1 MRILAISGSPRG
13 KLSNTRRLVELVLEG
28 ARSAGAKTELADLS
42 ELDIEYC
49 TACNA
54 CHVTGNC
61 VIHDDVNPLREKML
75 AADGLVLGSPLY
87 FEGVTAQLK
96 TVIDR
101 LSDVVHC
108 QMFLGKYA
116 CSVGTSGGPE
126 KDKAVD
132 FMNDILVRL
141 GCAVVGG
148 VGASMSVSGSFDAAQ
163 ASAVELG
170 RDLVRAFE
178 EKRTYHDQDKI
189 HSAMHERFKYI
200 ITANKDNWPHE
211 YAYWQSRGW
220 L

>member
-42 ELDIEYC
+42 ELHIGYC

-61 VIHDDVNPLREKML
+61 VLDDDVNPLREKML

-101 LSDVVHC
+101 LSGIVHC
-108 QMFLGKYA
+108 QAFLGKYA
-116 CSVGTSGGPE
+116 CSVATAGGAE
-126 KDKAVD
+126 QDKAID
-132 FMNDILVRL
+132 YMNDILVRL
-141 GCAVVGG
+141 GCAAVGG
-148 VGASMSVSGSFDAAQ
+148 VGASMSMPGSFDAVQ
-163 ASAVELG
+163 KSAVELG

-178 EKRTYHDQDKI
+178 EKRTYPNQDKV
-189 HSAMHERFKYI
+189 HAAMRERFKHLV
-200 ITANKDNWPHE
+200 TANKDNWPHE
-211 YAYWQSRGW
+211 YAYWQSRG
-220 L
+220 LL